1 MTSSLSDN
9 AGRLCP
15 PRPGQCQCSECCPV
29 WPECGAV
36 GPGWAADCR
45 KVVCFFFSS
54 LESRG
59 RFLALPFSLR
69 PVTGKDESSLPSIG
83 LPPSHRRP
91 WHQRNGMKERA
102 NFSRRLLKVNGSSG
116 RCLSV
121 WLLNL
126 TGQQKHCASSWMGVR
141 FIMVVGYR
149 SWTKSEG

>member
-9 AGRLCP
+9 AGVP
-15 PRPGQCQCSECCPV
+15 T
-29 WPECGAV
+29 PE
-36 GPGWAADCR
+36 DLISIYCR
-45 KVVCFFFSS
+45 C
-54 LESRG
+54 RWI
-59 RFLALPFSLR
+59 P
-69 PVTGKDESSLPSIG
+69 SSLPQGVYVRHVLGNASAPNAARFGQSVEPLAQVGLQIAESIG